1 MKRKLIL
8 ALFAAVLALGT
19 SLCAEDSKG
28 KGTEG
33 ASARFYTADDYEGAD
48 LELFNM
54 LKETEWRPRAKGFF
68 EHTSIINYASKK
80 SQRLIFKTNGEVW
93 YKFGAS
99 GQGVAGAFYINNGVI
114 QIETMRL
121 VYKEETD
128 QLEDVISGRI
138 FDRVGEKPAAKA
150 DSTDASVKQEE

>member
-8 ALFAAVLALGT
+8 VLVAAVLALGT

-28 KGTEG
+28 KGSEAVT
-33 ASARFYTADDYEGAD
+33 ARFYTADDYDGAD

-54 LKETEWRPRAKGFF
+54 LKETEWRPRAKVFF

-128 QLEDVISGRI
+128 LLEDAISGRI